1 MSEIQPSNT
10 AELAQYMG
18 VDVTAQLDELLDVG
32 LASLNSA
39 MFHTARAGVAFA
51 LARER
56 FKLDVTEQER
66 DDHGQFHRCADVRTT
81 VEFSSSTVSAD
92 VRTNGFDA
100 WMAANGVAKERVYEA
115 IRIAEFIAALPDA
128 NRAKALQMGKSK
140 ALLLARLEPEA
151 IAEVVET
158 GEFDE
163 LSELSVREMRD
174 YIRKLQRHVA
184 DDDHQIAVQRLQIE
198 SIDNY
203 NRSLTNEPNTQLADA
218 TIRARKICAAMTANI
233 QESIIHLV
241 TVREAAI
248 HQPQPNNENDIQLQA
263 LRLAIYA
270 AKASV
275 DELAASLGDH
285 LPPELVDLYNHKEA
299 QSWQIDYKMV
309 QNQVLDIANSIAL
322 QLPKKPRAGRSRKY
336 HKE

>member
-10 AELAQYMG
+10 AELAQYLG

-56 FKLDVTEQER
+56 FSLGQGGDRKSAEFQENQSAPGR
-66 DDHGQFHRCADVRTT
+66 TLIFDD
-81 VEFSSSTVSAD
+81 
-92 VRTNGFDA
+92 

-115 IRIAEFIAALPDA
+115 IRIAEFIAGLPQA
-128 NRAKALQMGKSK
+128 TRAKALAMGKKK

-299 QSWQIDYKMV
+299 QSWQID
-309 QNQVLDIANSIAL
+309 
-322 QLPKKPRAGRSRKY
+322 
-336 HKE
+336 